1 MPLACIIRART
12 HDQKNDC
19 FFYLEMINNDY
30 NYARGG
36 FPLETYQPP
45 MYARTSGAGTGID
58 DNLRSETSDSKN
70 YKINIYLDR
79 QSEFGISIPP
89 SNETQTVD
97 QHNNQIKMVDEVS

>member
-19 FFYLEMINNDY
+19 FFDLEMINDDY

-45 MYARTSGAGTGID
+45 MYARTSGAGTGTPPPPPPPPGQILSSLHTIVLTAGRARAGTEMGTE
-58 DNLRSETSDSKN
+58 LRGRN
-70 YKINIYLDR
+70 
-79 QSEFGISIPP
+79 
-89 SNETQTVD
+89 
-97 QHNNQIKMVDEVS
+97 